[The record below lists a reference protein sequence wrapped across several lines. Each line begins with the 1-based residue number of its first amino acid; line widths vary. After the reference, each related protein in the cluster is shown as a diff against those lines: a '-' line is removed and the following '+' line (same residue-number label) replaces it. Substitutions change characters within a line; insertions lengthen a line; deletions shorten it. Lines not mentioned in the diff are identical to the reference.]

1 MRARVQP
8 RNTSSQ
14 YLHAQLPRLKIRA
27 VEVGDLQLATC
38 RGFELRRESGN
49 LTIIEVDSWNCK
61 MGSGLGGLLFNADC
75 LAPGV
80 KCHDA
85 VTLRITHGI
94 AKDRCAFLEFRCIS
108 QDIGH

>member
-61 MGSGLGGLLFNADC
+61 MGSGLGRLFFDADC
-75 LAPGV
+75 LAFSV
-80 KCHDA
+80 KLHDA
-85 VTLRITHGI
+85 VSLRITHGI
-94 AKDRCAFLEFRCIS
+94 AKDGRAFPESRRIP
-108 QDIGH
+108 QDI